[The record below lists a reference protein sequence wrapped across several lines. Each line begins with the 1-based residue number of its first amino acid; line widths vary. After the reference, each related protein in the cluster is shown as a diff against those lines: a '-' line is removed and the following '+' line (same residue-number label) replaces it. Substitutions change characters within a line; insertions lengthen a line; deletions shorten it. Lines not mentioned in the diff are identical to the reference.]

1 MAATHFEPN
10 GARRMFPCWDEPA
23 LKATFNI
30 SVVHHQKYKVLSNM
44 PIREQ
49 LEEKDDLML
58 THFNT
63 TPIMSTYLVA
73 IVIISTSDFI
83 RVSNANKTINIW
95 CNSSLASQIKLAHTI
110 AQRITPLLI
119 EYTNSS
125 EKVPKMDHVII
136 PNFPVHGMENWGLI
150 IYR

>member
-23 LKATFNI
+23 LKATFSI
-30 SVVHHQKYKVLSNM
+30 SVMHHQKYRVLSNM
-44 PIREQ
+44 PIQEQ
-49 LEEKDDLML
+49 LEKDDMML

-73 IVIISTSDFI
+73 IVVIPQFDFI
-83 RVSNANKTINIW
+83 RVSNADETINIW
-95 CNSSLASQIKLAHTI
+95 CNSSLRSQIKLAHSV
-110 AQRITPLLI
+110 AQRIPPLLI

-136 PNFPVHGMENWGLI
+136 PNFPILGMENWGLI